1 MSSQIV
7 LTSDR
12 GSFTDYS
19 GANPLGYVACMP
31 HRLVPRILM
40 DRIFTPAMK
49 SYPSGEAIDA
59 PYALRKVEAIIAAS
73 GFTDVAVAPPEKL
86 SKIINSHTRIVGISV
101 HDPFGLSPVSTKLS
115 LMFGGGKSWTA
126 RFFDELGKQIAS
138 LKRKYNFTVFAG
150 GPGVWQMDLQRPE
163 WVDVVFNGE
172 AEVDLPPLINNI
184 LSGGR
189 IPEKVNGRD
198 PKVEQIPAIIKPS
211 RFGEVQV
218 TRGCPRGCQF
228 CSITPEMFRSIP
240 MKDIMSEVLLN
251 LNAGHRSIDLV
262 TDDIL
267 LYGSRKLETNHQAVV
282 DLFRNIK
289 DAGVEEIYFPH
300 VSSPAVKDSPET
312 VMEISSIAEY
322 DRYRGEIPVVGL
334 ESGSTRIIEKYM
346 RGKAFP
352 WRPSD
357 WGDIIVDS
365 AGIMNDAYIT
375 PCFTMTVGFSD
386 ESNDDVKETIRLSQ
400 RIIDS
405 GSRAFLFPLPV
416 IPITRSRLKNN
427 SFPEADLL
435 PESYWELLYVCWKND
450 INLIRNMVP
459 DLTYRM
465 ESAMLNRL
473 TGAMMDRIFGS
484 IEHMFRDLM
493 ETRGKKAMEYSA
505 YDLGSAMGFFRS
517 FFKLIRSPA
526 IKSVLRRNRGKYSRA
541 Y

>member
-1 MSSQIV
+1 MSAEIV
-7 LTSDR
+7 LSSDR

-40 DRIFTPAMK
+40 DKVFTPPMK
-49 SYPSGEAIDA
+49 SYSSGEAIDA
-59 PYALRKVEAIIAAS
+59 PYALRKVEAIIS
-73 GFTDVAVAPPEKL
+73 GSGYRSVAVAPPEKL
-86 SKIINSHTRIVGISV
+86 SKIVDRSTRVLGISV
-101 HDPFGLSPVSTKLS
+101 HDPYGLSPVSTKLS
-115 LMFGGGKSWTA
+115 LMFGGGRSWTA
-126 RFFDELGKQIAS
+126 KFFEDLGETIVS
-138 LKRKYNFTVFAG
+138 LKNKYHFTVFAG

-172 AEVDLPPLINNI
+172 AELDLPPLIRKI
-184 LSGGR
+184 LSGE
-189 IPEKVNGRD
+189 PFPAKVNGRD
-198 PKVEQIPAIIKPS
+198 PKVDQIPTIIKPA

-240 MKDIMSEVLLN
+240 MKDIMAEVSLN
-251 LNAGHRSIDLV
+251 LRAGHKSVDLV

-267 LYGSRKLETNHQAVV
+267 LYGSKKLETNHQAVV
-282 DLFRNIK
+282 DLFRNIRE
-289 DAGVEEIYFPH
+289 AGVEEIYFPH
-300 VSSPAVKDSPET
+300 ISSPAVKDSPET
-312 VMEISSIAEY
+312 VMEISNIAEY
-322 DRYRGEIPVVGL
+322 DKYRGEIPVVGL

-352 WRPSD
+352 WGPAD

-365 AGIMNDAYIT
+365 AGIMNDAFIT
-375 PCFTMTVGFSD
+375 PCFTMTIGFSD
-386 ESNDDVKETIRLSQ
+386 ESNDDVRETIKLSE
-400 RIIDS
+400 RIINS
-405 GSRAFLFPLPV
+405 GSKAFLFPLPV

-435 PESYWELLYVCWKND
+435 PESYWELLYVSWKND
-450 INLIRNMVP
+450 IDLIRRMIP

-465 ESAMLNRL
+465 NSAFMHKI
-473 TGAMMDRIFGS
+473 TGTMMDRIFGS
-484 IEHMFRDLM
+484 IENMFRDLM
-493 ETRGKKAMEYSA
+493 ETRGKKAMDYGR
-505 YDLGSAMGFFRS
+505 YDLGSAMGLFRS

-526 IKSVLRRNRGKYSRA
+526 VKTALRRKREGYSKT